1 MAQAIIRSKKK
12 NVKIPL
18 VSVVMS
24 VYNGEKY
31 LREAIDSIL
40 NQTFKDFEFIIIND
54 GSTDDTLKIIKS
66 YKDPR
71 IMLTSRENKGLVAS
85 LNEGIERA
93 RGKYIARMDA
103 DDISVSER
111 LQLQVEY
118 LESNP
123 CVGLVG
129 SQFCTINKDDSVA
142 KSLVSMPITD
152 YDIKLLLGYG
162 TVFCHSSV
170 LFKKELIG
178 KVGGYDEKYYLAEDH
193 DLWCR
198 MAEVTK
204 VHNIPEVLLA
214 YRLVDSGISSGNS
227 KLQVQRMK
235 AVSKKWRK
243 VYAGTL
249 DISSPSKML
258 YVIWRYRRLRRSLKG
273 YTLKPYLDELIN
285 VVADD
290 IRRNYLNVS
299 FILFKKACLK
309 VNKGILR
316 YYG

>member
-1 MAQAIIRSKKK
+1 MGEDVLMPGPS
-12 NVKIPL
+12 IPL

-129 SQFCTINKDDSVA
+129 SQVALVGGNGKIINPLISRPVDNKD
-142 KSLVSMPITD
+142 IR
-152 YDIKLLLGYG
+152 LLLGYG
-162 TVFCHSSV
+162 TVITHVAV

-204 VHNIPEVLLA
+204 VHSLPRVLV
-214 YRLVDSGISSGNS
+214 YIRTLVEGVSLSGAPIQD
-227 KLQVQRMK
+227 KKIK
-235 AVSKKWRK
+235 AVSKKWRIK
-243 VYAGTL
+243 HPLVMLRMLNPFSGFIL
-249 DISSPSKML
+249 IQRSKMISRKL
-258 YVIWRYRRLRRSLKG
+258 HG
-273 YTLKPYLDELIN
+273 YTLKPFIIELMNLIRSDIHTSKWPGLLKYSARSLLKIN
-285 VVADD
+285 RL
-290 IRRNYLNVS
+290 IIEKFRW
-299 FILFKKACLK
+299 
-309 VNKGILR
+309 
-316 YYG
+316 